1 MFQIILEVSSL
12 KPSQS
17 ISIIHYSVSD
27 SCTQLGKTIKEVS
40 SILPCRAL
48 SFTVKLQCKQ
58 YLCRHINSFHFRW
71 CLEKVKEFSFR
82 VTGTP
87 AKETWFCGLKTYK
100 GCLNEVENTYHRK
113 GQWKR
118 KKNTLLFIQ
127 ISVSCMTDLG
137 RNRVILII
145 ELFLLLFYFF
155 LVNRSLMSL

>member
-48 SFTVKLQCKQ
+48 SFTFKLQCKQ
-58 YLCRHINSFHFRW
+58 YLCRHINSFHFWW

-87 AKETWFCGLKTYK
+87 EMGTRFCGLKTYK

-118 KKNTLLFIQ
+118 KKTTLLFIQ

-137 RNRVILII
+137 RNWVILVIKN
-145 ELFLLLFYFF
+145 FFYCFIFF
-155 LVNRSLMSL
+155 GQ

>member
-40 SILPCRAL
+40 SILPCCAL
-48 SFTVKLQCKQ
+48 SFTFKLQCKQ
-58 YLCRHINSFHFRW
+58 YLCRHINSFHFWW

-87 AKETWFCGLKTYK
+87 EMGTRFCGLKTYK

-137 RNRVILII
+137 RNWVILVIKN
-145 ELFLLLFYFF
+145 FFYCFIFF
-155 LVNRSLMSL
+155 GQ